1 MSGTKRQVTWP
12 NTASSTGRSM
22 KPHPMTEVYALPPTR
37 SKPPC
42 PTVQHASH
50 TATASTRAYLPPQDG
65 HYLHVDVV
73 RARDELHT
81 RLDEPAYEPLRLG
94 PHPAGSFSATPEDPR
109 ETGYANLKQNKK
121 PPFSHIGCIIKPA
134 PLKYLTMTI
143 HTDWPRV
150 LHEECPEAFS
160 ARTPKHARVGFV
172 DGHLQLMRLHPLA
185 GSWSNFAKFQFIKP
199 LQMLL
204 DA

>member
-1 MSGTKRQVTWP
+1 
-12 NTASSTGRSM
+12 
-22 KPHPMTEVYALPPTR
+22 
-37 SKPPC
+37 
-42 PTVQHASH
+42 
-50 TATASTRAYLPPQDG
+50 
-65 HYLHVDVV
+65 
-73 RARDELHT
+73 
-81 RLDEPAYEPLRLG
+81 
-94 PHPAGSFSATPEDPR
+94 
-109 ETGYANLKQNKK
+109 
-121 PPFSHIGCIIKPA
+121 
-134 PLKYLTMTI
+134 MTI

-185 GSWSNFAKFQFIKP
+185 GSWPNFAKFQFVKP